1 MLALNV
7 VIGVLALYLKDT
19 YAVTVDTIGYFFPIF
34 GIVGVVMRV
43 WLVGWFNERFGQ
55 ARTMQIGTVRL
66 GVGLVLM
73 PLPAAWVPG
82 APAMALFI
90 VLLILVPVGT
100 ALLFP
105 ASTSLV
111 SQRSAKHELGLVMGA
126 QQTFRGIVSIVGPVG
141 ATLVFEGLG
150 HGVPFLL
157 APAIVAVAGHVPL
170 RRAPRGATV

>member
-1 MLALNV
+1 
-7 VIGVLALYLKDT
+7 
-19 YAVTVDTIGYFFPIF
+19 FPIF
-34 GIVGVVMRV
+34 GIVGVVMRL
-43 WLVGWFNERFGQ
+43 WLVGWFNERFGEV
-55 ARTMQIGTVRL
+55 RTMQIGTVLL
-66 GVGLVLM
+66 GLGLVLM

-90 VLLILVPVGT
+90 VFLILVPVGT

-141 ATLVFEGLG
+141 ATLVFEGPG

-157 APAIVAVAGHVPL
+157 AAAIVAVAGL
-170 RRAPRGATV
+170 LAFRQRREGPVAGTAWPPFAHYWNGPPGPVRRGARP